1 MDFEL
6 NEEQLMLKDTVYK
19 FMRKEIEP
27 IAEEMDEKDAFPPD
41 LWQKLG
47 ALGIMGI
54 NIPMKYGGAEA
65 GLLSAT
71 VVMEEISRISPAVAV
86 SWGAHATL
94 CADNIA
100 RNASPEQQAKYLPP
114 LCTGKKIGA
123 LALTEPG
130 AGSDAVGIQTT
141 AVRKGNYYVV
151 NGTKTFITNGPIADT
166 AVLYTKT
173 DKEKGPK
180 GITAFILEKGFPG
193 FSVSK
198 KLKKMGNRGS
208 PTGELVFQDCMIP
221 VENIMQA
228 EGQGIRVMMN
238 GLDVERAFFAAEC
251 VGIAQGAFDLA
262 LKYSQERV
270 QFGKPICSFQ
280 LIQGKLAD
288 MYAGIEAA
296 RLMTH
301 KAAIMADN
309 AARGGKGTEVHKVA
323 AAAILFAAETAT
335 RITSDA
341 VQIHGGYG
349 YMLEYPVNRFY
360 RDSKLYEIGA
370 GTSEIRR
377 LTVAREL
384 LKS

>member
-6 NEEQLMLKDTVYK
+6 GEEQLLLKDTIYK

-27 IAEEMDEKDAFPPD
+27 IAEEMDEKDEFPPD

-100 RNASPEQQAKYLPP
+100 RNASQEQRVKYLPA
-114 LCTGKKIGA
+114 LCTGEKIGA

-141 AVRKGNYYVV
+141 AVRKGDYYVV

-173 DKEKGPK
+173 DKAKGPQ

-198 KLKKMGNRGS
+198 KFRKMGNRGS
-208 PTGELVFQDCMIP
+208 PTGELVFQDCLIP
-221 VENIMQA
+221 VENMMQA

-238 GLDVERAFFAAEC
+238 GLDVERAFYASEC

-262 LKYSQERV
+262 LKYSQERF

-288 MYAGIEAA
+288 MYTGIEAA
-296 RLMTH
+296 RLLTH
-301 KAAIMADN
+301 KAAIMADS
-309 AARGGKGTEVHKVA
+309 AARGGKGTEVHKLA

-335 RITSDA
+335 RIASDA

-360 RDSKLYEIGA
+360 RDAKLYEIGA